1 MSATTTY
8 ISYGKLIDLIGV
20 LFMKYLSRFDLSGRV
35 ALITGGAGLLGQ
47 QHAAALLEV
56 GCDIVLCDVS
66 NESLDLVI
74 DQLTKDFG
82 PGRASGHFMDVTRLA
97 SIQDLANTLGEK
109 RIDILINNAAID
121 SKVVSDS
128 SLSNPTRLEGFSLNA
143 WNHEI
148 SVGLTGAFLCSQVFG
163 SLMAKDGKG
172 GVILNI
178 ASDLSII
185 APDQRLYSV
194 EGLPD
199 ELQPVKP
206 VTYSVIKAG
215 LVGLTKYIATYWAE
229 KGIRANALSPGGVFN
244 GQGALFKERLE
255 SLIPLG
261 RMAHVSEYQ
270 AAVQFLCSDASAYMN
285 GQNIVI
291 DGGRSVW

>member
-1 MSATTTY
+1 MQH
-8 ISYGKLIDLIGV
+8 
-20 LFMKYLSRFDLSGRV
+20 LSHFDLAGRV

-56 GCDIVLCDVS
+56 GCDVVLCDVAK
-66 NESLDLVI
+66 ESLDLVI
-74 DQLTKDFG
+74 DRLKKDFG
-82 PGRASGHFMDVTRLA
+82 PERAIGRYMDVTDLA
-97 SIQDLANTLGEK
+97 SIQDFADNMGER

-121 SKVVSDS
+121 SKVVADS
-128 SLSNPTRLEGFSLNA
+128 SLSNPARLESFSLSS

-163 SLMAKDGKG
+163 SLMASDGRG

-194 EGLPD
+194 EGLAD

-215 LVGLTKYIATYWAE
+215 IVGLTKYLATYWCG

-261 RMAHVSEYQ
+261 RMAHISEYRG
-270 AAVQFLCSDASAYMN
+270 AVQFLCSDASSYVN